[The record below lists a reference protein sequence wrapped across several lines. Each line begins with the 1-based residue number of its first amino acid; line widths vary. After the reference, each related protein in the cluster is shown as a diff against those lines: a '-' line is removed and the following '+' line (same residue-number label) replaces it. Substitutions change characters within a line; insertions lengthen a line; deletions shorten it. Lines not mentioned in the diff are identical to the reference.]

1 MQNIKR
7 TLRVNFFKTDAGNE
21 PVRVWLKSLSSEEKK
36 IIGEDIKTVQFGWPI
51 GMPLVRPLGGNLY
64 ETRSDLKD
72 KIARIFFTVESDK
85 MILLHGFMKKDQK
98 IPQKEI
104 NLARKRL
111 ADSKGGD

>member
-1 MQNIKR
+1 
-7 TLRVNFFKTDAGNE
+7 
-21 PVRVWLKSLSSEEKK
+21 
-36 IIGEDIKTVQFGWPI
+36 
-51 GMPLVRPLGGNLY
+51 
-64 ETRSDLKD
+64 
-72 KIARIFFTVESDK
+72 

>member
-64 ETRSDLKD
+64 ETRSDLKY